1 MRRLGVKL
9 WMWCLE
15 FQSKTGEGWP
25 HWHLLIDLADLP
37 GQRIDLGKAW
47 KLWRDAWRLGGLQLS
62 SKLINQQ
69 MEVGHALNYITK
81 YLTKQPEGGYPE
93 WVLHSET
100 IRFVQGCR
108 RLGPLVG
115 RSKETM
121 EDSIE
126 EEEETENREQA
137 RKSNLNAMSFCGLTT
152 NLMQEQ
158 IDQETG
164 ELSFKWMATLPVSP
178 GVLETLSNA
187 NSGMPATVHR
197 LQDRAKQD
205 KAYLVMQYP
214 DLRELT
220 RWIEAAKP
228 QEWIHREVAE
238 KREAILAKNQ
248 FALRRAAAAAD
259 TADFAAAVVVD
270 SS

>member
-1 MRRLGVKL
+1 
-9 WMWCLE
+9 MWCLE

-37 GQRIDLGKAW
+37 GQRIDLKKAW
-47 KLWRDAWRLGGLQLS
+47 HLWRNVYELGGLQLS
-62 SKLINQQ
+62 SKMLNQR

-121 EDSIE
+121 EESIE
-126 EEEETENREQA
+126 EEDSEENREQA
-137 RKSNLNAMSFCGLTT
+137 RKSNLHAMSFCGLTT

-178 GVLETLSNA
+178 GVLESLSGT
-187 NSGMPATVHR
+187 SVVGMSSMPATVHR
-197 LQDRAKQD
+197 LQDRAKQE
-205 KAYLVMQYP
+205 KSYLVMQCP

-228 QEWIHREVAE
+228 QEWIHREVEE
-238 KREAILAKNQ
+238 KRNAILAKNQ

-259 TADFAAAVVVD
+259 AADFAAAVVVSD